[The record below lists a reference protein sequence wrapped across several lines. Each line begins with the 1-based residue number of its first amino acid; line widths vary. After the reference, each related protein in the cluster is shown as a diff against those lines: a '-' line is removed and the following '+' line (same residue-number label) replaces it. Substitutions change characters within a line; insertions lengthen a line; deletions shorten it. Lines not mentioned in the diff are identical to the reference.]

1 MLIFVILT
9 NFILIGMKAVL
20 TKYKRQVAYT
30 PNMNNLDV
38 LAIGYLVR
46 DDSGKILQAHSTST
60 LIRTP
65 DRLIVVDTSSREFRP
80 ALRIA
85 FKQIGVFAKDVDTV
99 VLTHHH
105 NDHTGNVDMFPNA
118 KVLIHSGEDRPFR
131 GAEVVEGDMS
141 LAKGIELR
149 HTPGHSWDSMSVFVE
164 GPDRK
169 YVIAGDAIPL
179 EDNYRKNV
187 PPALHVCK
195 DLAMKS
201 IKTISDYADV
211 IIPGHG
217 GPFKIKG

>member
-1 MLIFVILT
+1 MLYYFSETPRTVI
-9 NFILIGMKAVL
+9 IKV
-20 TKYKRQVAYT
+20 RWDVQVI
-30 PNMNNLDV
+30 MNNLDV
-38 LAIGYLVR
+38 LAIGYLIR
-46 DDSGKILQAHSTST
+46 DDNGNILQAHSTST
-60 LIRTP
+60 LIRTD
-65 DRLIVVDTSSREFRP
+65 DRLIVVDTSSKEMRP

-99 VLTHHH
+99 VLTHNH
-105 NDHTGNVDMFPNA
+105 NDHTANCDMFPNA
-118 KVLIHSGEDRPFR
+118 KILIHSGEDHPRK
-131 GAEVVEGDMS
+131 GAEIVDGDLS

-179 EDNYRKNV
+179 EDNFRLNV
-187 PPALHVCK
+187 PPRLHVCK

-217 GPFKIKG
+217 GPFKVKG

>member
-211 IIPGHG
+211 IIPGHT

>member
-1 MLIFVILT
+1 
-9 NFILIGMKAVL
+9 
-20 TKYKRQVAYT
+20 
-30 PNMNNLDV
+30 MNQLDV

-46 DDSGKILQAHSTST
+46 DDDGRILKAQSTST
-60 LIRTP
+60 LIRTD
-65 DRLIVVDTSSREFRP
+65 DRLIVVDTSGKEMRP

-105 NDHTGNVDMFPNA
+105 NDHTGNIDMFPNA

-131 GAEVVEGDMS
+131 GAEVVEGDVS
-141 LAKGIELR
+141 IAKGVELR

-164 GPDRK
+164 GVDRK

-179 EDNYRKNV
+179 EDNFRKNV

-201 IKTISDYADV
+201 LKTIADYADV

-217 GPFKIKG
+217 GPFKTR

>member
-1 MLIFVILT
+1 MNVGRIFVDPEHFRKGYGIY
-9 NFILIGMKAVL
+9 M
-20 TKYKRQVAYT
+20 
-30 PNMNNLDV
+30 MNEIE
-38 LAIGYLVR
+38 A
-46 DDSGKILQAHSTST
+46 
-60 LIRTP
+60 
-65 DRLIVVDTSSREFRP
+65 
-80 ALRIA
+80 
-85 FKQIGVFAKDVDTV
+85 
-99 VLTHHH
+99 
-105 NDHTGNVDMFPNA
+105 MFPNA

-131 GAEVVEGDMS
+131 GAEVVDGDMS

-187 PPALHVCK
+187 PPALYVCK

>member
-1 MLIFVILT
+1 
-9 NFILIGMKAVL
+9 
-20 TKYKRQVAYT
+20 
-30 PNMNNLDV
+30 MNQLDV

-46 DDSGKILQAHSTST
+46 DEDGRILKAQSTST
-60 LIRTP
+60 LIRAD
-65 DRLIVVDTSSREFRP
+65 DRLIVVDTSGKEMRP

-105 NDHTGNVDMFPNA
+105 NDHTGNIDMFPNA

-131 GAEVVEGDMS
+131 GAEVVEGDVS
-141 LAKGIELR
+141 IAKGVELR

-164 GPDRK
+164 GVGRK

-179 EDNYRKNV
+179 EDNFRKNV

-201 IKTISDYADV
+201 LKTIADYADV
-211 IIPGHG
+211 IVPGHG
-217 GPFKIKG
+217 GPFKTR

>member
-1 MLIFVILT
+1 
-9 NFILIGMKAVL
+9 
-20 TKYKRQVAYT
+20 
-30 PNMNNLDV
+30 MNYLDV
-38 LAIGYLVR
+38 LAIGYLIR
-46 DDSGKILQAHSTST
+46 DETGKILQAHSTST
-60 LIRTP
+60 LIRTD
-65 DRLIVVDTSSREFRP
+65 DRLIVVDTSSKEMRP

-85 FKQIGVFAKDVDTV
+85 LKQIGVFAKDVDTV
-99 VLTHHH
+99 VLTHNH
-105 NDHTGNVDMFPNA
+105 NDHTANCDMFPNA
-118 KVLIHSGEDRPFR
+118 KVLIHSGEDHPRR
-131 GAEVVEGDMS
+131 GAEVVDGDMS

-179 EDNYRKNV
+179 EDNFRKNV

-201 IKTISDYADV
+201 LKTIADYADV

-217 GPFKIKG
+217 GPFKTR

>member
-1 MLIFVILT
+1 
-9 NFILIGMKAVL
+9 
-20 TKYKRQVAYT
+20 
-30 PNMNNLDV
+30 MNNLDV

-65 DRLIVVDTSSREFRP
+65 DRLIVVDTSSCEFRP

>member
-1 MLIFVILT
+1 
-9 NFILIGMKAVL
+9 
-20 TKYKRQVAYT
+20 
-30 PNMNNLDV
+30 MNQLDV
-38 LAIGYLVR
+38 LAIGSLLR
-46 DDSGKILQAHSTST
+46 DENGRILKADSTST
-60 LIRTP
+60 LIRTD
-65 DRLIVVDTSSREFRP
+65 DRLIVVDTSSRDFRP

-105 NDHTGNVDMFPNA
+105 SDHTGNVDMFPNA
-118 KVLIHSGEDRPFR
+118 KVLIHSGEDKPFR
-131 GAEVVEGDMS
+131 GAEVVEGDVS
-141 LAKGIELR
+141 IAKGVELR

-164 GPDRK
+164 GIDRK

>member
-1 MLIFVILT
+1 MTKLDIL
-9 NFILIGMKAVL
+9 AVGDL
-20 TKYKRQVAYT
+20 K
-30 PNMNNLDV
+30 
-38 LAIGYLVR
+38 R
-46 DDSGKILQAHSTST
+46 DDDGKILEAHSTST
-60 LIRTP
+60 LIRTD
-65 DRLIVVDTSSREFRP
+65 DRIIVVDTSSRYLRP
-80 ALRIA
+80 ALKSSFREL
-85 FKQIGVFAKDVDTV
+85 GVFAKDVDTV
-99 VLTHHH
+99 VLTHNH
-105 NDHTGNVDMFPNA
+105 NDHTANCDMFPNA
-118 KVLIHSGEDRPFR
+118 KVLIHSGEDHPRK
-131 GAEVVEGDMS
+131 GAEIVDGDLS

-217 GPFKIKG
+217 GPFKIRG

>member
-1 MLIFVILT
+1 
-9 NFILIGMKAVL
+9 
-20 TKYKRQVAYT
+20 
-30 PNMNNLDV
+30 MNNLDV
-38 LAIGYLVR
+38 LAIGYLIR
-46 DDSGKILQAHSTST
+46 DDNGNILQAHSTST
-60 LIRTP
+60 LIRTD
-65 DRLIVVDTSSREFRP
+65 DRLIVVDTSSKEMRP

-99 VLTHHH
+99 VLTHNH
-105 NDHTGNVDMFPNA
+105 NDHTANCDMFPNA
-118 KVLIHSGEDRPFR
+118 KVLIHSGEDHPRK
-131 GAEVVEGDMS
+131 GAEIVDGDLS

-179 EDNYRKNV
+179 EDNFRLNV
-187 PPALHVCK
+187 PPRLHVCK

-201 IKTISDYADV
+201 IKTISNYADV

-217 GPFKIKG
+217 GPFKVKG

>member
-1 MLIFVILT
+1 
-9 NFILIGMKAVL
+9 
-20 TKYKRQVAYT
+20 
-30 PNMNNLDV
+30 MNYLDV
-38 LAIGYLVR
+38 LAIGYLIR
-46 DDSGKILQAHSTST
+46 DEIGNILQAHSTST
-60 LIRTP
+60 LIRTD
-65 DRLIVVDTSSREFRP
+65 DRLIVVDTSSKEMRP
-80 ALRIA
+80 ALKIA
-85 FKQIGVFAKDVDTV
+85 LKQIGVFAKDVDTV
-99 VLTHHH
+99 VLTHNH
-105 NDHTGNVDMFPNA
+105 NDHTANCDMFPNA
-118 KVLIHSGEDRPFR
+118 KVLIHSGEDHPRR
-131 GAEVVEGDMS
+131 GAEIVDGDLS

>member
-1 MLIFVILT
+1 
-9 NFILIGMKAVL
+9 
-20 TKYKRQVAYT
+20 
-30 PNMNNLDV
+30 MNYLDV
-38 LAIGYLVR
+38 LAIGYLIR
-46 DDSGKILQAHSTST
+46 DETGKILQAHSTST
-60 LIRTP
+60 LIRTD
-65 DRLIVVDTSSREFRP
+65 DRLIVVDTSSKEMRP
-80 ALRIA
+80 ALKIA
-85 FKQIGVFAKDVDTV
+85 LKQIGVFAKDVDTV
-99 VLTHHH
+99 VLTHNH
-105 NDHTGNVDMFPNA
+105 NDHTGNCDMFPNA
-118 KVLIHSGEDRPFR
+118 KVLIHSGEDHPRR
-131 GAEVVEGDMS
+131 GAEIVDGDLS

-211 IIPGHG
+211 IVPGHG
-217 GPFKIKG
+217 GPFKIRG

>member
-1 MLIFVILT
+1 
-9 NFILIGMKAVL
+9 
-20 TKYKRQVAYT
+20 
-30 PNMNNLDV
+30 MNQLDV

-46 DDSGKILQAHSTST
+46 DDDGRILKAQSTST
-60 LIRTP
+60 LIRTD
-65 DRLIVVDTSSREFRP
+65 DRLIVVDTSGKEMRP

-105 NDHTGNVDMFPNA
+105 NDHTGNIDMFPNA

-131 GAEVVEGDMS
+131 GAEVVEGDVS
-141 LAKGIELR
+141 IAKGVELR
-149 HTPGHSWDSMSVFVE
+149 HTPGHSWDSMSVFVD
-164 GPDRK
+164 GVDRK

-179 EDNYRKNV
+179 EDNFRKNV

-201 IKTISDYADV
+201 LKTIADYADV
-211 IIPGHG
+211 IVPGHG
-217 GPFKIKG
+217 GPFKTR

>member
-1 MLIFVILT
+1 
-9 NFILIGMKAVL
+9 
-20 TKYKRQVAYT
+20 
-30 PNMNNLDV
+30 MNQLDV
-38 LAIGYLVR
+38 LAIGYLIR
-46 DDSGKILQAHSTST
+46 AEDGTILNAQSTST
-60 LIRTP
+60 LIRAG
-65 DRLIVVDTSSREFRP
+65 DRLIVVDTSGKEMRP

-99 VLTHHH
+99 VLTHNH
-105 NDHTGNVDMFPNA
+105 NDHTANVDMFPNA
-118 KVLIHSGEDRPFR
+118 KVLIHSGEDRPYR
-131 GAEVVEGDMS
+131 GAEVIEGDVS
-141 LAKGIELR
+141 IAKGVELK
-149 HTPGHSWDSMSVFVE
+149 HTPGHSWDSMSVFVD
-164 GPDRK
+164 GVDRK

>member
-1 MLIFVILT
+1 
-9 NFILIGMKAVL
+9 
-20 TKYKRQVAYT
+20 
-30 PNMNNLDV
+30 MNNLDV

-201 IKTISDYADV
+201 IKTIADYADV